1 MDAFNKVLVK
11 LYEIT
16 GGRDSVE
23 VDLAELLKA
32 EGFFPSL
39 EEIKGHMSR
48 ESWITETSI
57 PNVVRMTHW
66 GVGAAKKAG
75 TQQAGG
81 GSRLVERETNQLL
94 AESRELGVIIEEFR
108 ASPTSERLKAIENKF
123 AKIQESTSKLK
134 TLI

>member
-1 MDAFNKVLVK
+1 MLFNKVLVK

-39 EEIKGHMSR
+39 EEIKGHMCR
-48 ESWITETSI
+48 ESWITETST

-75 TQQAGG
+75 TQKSG

-108 ASPTSERLKAIENKF
+108 ADPSSERLKAIENKF
-123 AKIQESTSKLK
+123 AKIQESTAKLK
-134 TLI
+134 NLI

>member
-16 GGRDSVE
+16 GGKDTVE
-23 VDLAELLKA
+23 VDLADLLKK

-39 EEIKGHMSR
+39 QEIKSHMAS
-48 ESWITETSI
+48 ESWITETST

-75 TQQAGG
+75 SGKSSG
-81 GSRLVERETNQLL
+81 PRVVEREANVLL
-94 AESRELGVIIEEFR
+94 SESRELGVIIEEFR
-108 ASPTSERLKAIENKF
+108 ADPTSERLKAIENKF
-123 AKIQESTSKLK
+123 TKIQESTARLK
-134 TLI
+134 SLI

>member
-39 EEIKGHMSR
+39 EEIKSHMSR
-48 ESWITETSI
+48 ESWITETSV
-57 PNVVRMTHW
+57 PNVVRLTHW
-66 GVGAAKKAG
+66 GAGAAKKAG
-75 TQQAGG
+75 THQPG
-81 GSRLVERETNQLL
+81 GSRVIEREANQLL
-94 AESRELGVIIEEFR
+94 SESRELGVIIEEFR
-108 ASPTSERLKAIENKF
+108 ANPTSERLKAIENRF
-123 AKIQESTSKLK
+123 AKIQASTEKLK
-134 TLI
+134 NLI